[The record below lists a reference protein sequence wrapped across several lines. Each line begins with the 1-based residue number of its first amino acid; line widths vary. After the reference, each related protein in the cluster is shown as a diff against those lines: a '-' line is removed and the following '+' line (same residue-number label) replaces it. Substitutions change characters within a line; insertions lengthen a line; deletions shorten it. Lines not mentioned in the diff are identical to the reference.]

1 MNNMKK
7 IFGLF
12 IILLAF
18 TITSKV
24 YALEGRLILEC
35 DSYNKKVGETIS
47 CVLYGNSSEGISAV
61 ETKLVYNNLSL
72 SNITIDSGWQGDY
85 ENKSLL
91 LYTDT
96 NKTGKFELMRFNVT
110 STVAGPKNFTFSDSY
125 FTDSSFIRNQILNP
139 DYTLTFVSDEE
150 ASNNDEQTSATIVDE
165 NTPTSN
171 SQEGN
176 KEEIENPDEGS
187 FLPLLLVIF
196 LSTTSVVI
204 YFKTKNKKIFKL

>member
-18 TITSKV
+18 TVTSKV
-24 YALEGRLILEC
+24 YALDGKLILEC

-47 CVLYGNSSEGISAV
+47 CILYGNSSEEVSAV

-72 SNITIDSGWQGDY
+72 TNIVVNDKWQGDY

-110 STVAGPKNFTFSDSY
+110 STVSGSTNLTFNDTY
-125 FTDSSFIRNQILNP
+125 FTDSSFVRNQLLNP
-139 DYTLTFVSDEE
+139 DYTLTFVSDDE
-150 ASNNDEQTSATIVDE
+150 NDDSDPTAAVIVDE

-171 SQEGN
+171 SSQGT
-176 KEEIENPDEGS
+176 EEVENPDEGA
-187 FLPLLLVIF
+187 FLPLLLVIV
-196 LSTTSVVI
+196 LSTISVTV
-204 YFKTKNKKIFKL
+204 YLKTKNKRIFKL